1 MNKKIINL
9 RNIDLFSL
17 AKDLIR
23 SWWIIVMVAAMGVM
37 ITHAYIRST
46 YIPQYTSTGIYV
58 VTPKQ
63 STGYVYSNKR
73 FAQNVVTVF
82 QNLMSSDIM
91 NNKIK
96 EDLHVSSLQ
105 ATMTISLIEETNLM
119 KVSVMSKDPI
129 LSFRAIDA
137 IMSNY
142 VDLSEYLTSDAVFDT
157 LEAPRVATHAD
168 NALMPRKKSI
178 LAGIICGLLAM
189 LFLSA
194 VSIMRRTI
202 KTEAAVE
209 EQLETTLLGTVYHES
224 KNRTVKA
231 KIVQSVKALLIT
243 SPIIT
248 TKFIESFNNIRIKIE
263 YERERRNEKNTVLVS
278 SVCEN
283 EGKSTVALNIAL
295 SLAKE
300 GKKVIVIDADMRKPA
315 MYKMLD
321 IPRGEAVDMIKLLQ
335 GECGLDEVMYH
346 DSLGIDLVM
355 PTKGHASTYE
365 FMKSG
370 AMKDLIAKCSKMA
383 DYVLIDTPPM
393 SLLSDTEALVDL
405 VDFSVLV
412 IRQDFSY
419 ERDIQNC
426 INIMNDANCKF
437 LGCILNDYKV
447 LKMKDKNSVFH
458 TLEKREV
465 EVYDE

>member
-1 MNKKIINL
+1 MKKGINL

-17 AKDLIR
+17 LKDLIR
-23 SWWIIVMVAAMGVM
+23 GFWIIMIVAVMGTIV
-37 ITHAYIRST
+37 THAYIKSSFV
-46 YIPQYTSTGIYV
+46 PQYTSSSIYV

-63 STGYVYSNKR
+63 SSGYVYTNKR
-73 FAQNVVTVF
+73 LAQSVITVF
-82 QNLMSSDIM
+82 QNLLNSDIM
-91 NNKIK
+91 KNRIRS
-96 EDLHVSSLQ
+96 DLHLKDLDI
-105 ATMTISLIEETNLM
+105 TMSVSLIEETNLM
-119 KVSVMSKDPI
+119 KVLVTTGDPI
-129 LSFRAIDA
+129 ISFRAIQA
-137 IMSNY
+137 IMDNY
-142 VDLSEYLTSDAVFDT
+142 SELSGYLTSDAVFDQ
-157 LEAPRVATHAD
+157 LEAPNVATHPD
-168 NALMPRKKSI
+168 NSLTPRKKSVTM
-178 LAGIICGLLAM
+178 GIICGFFTMLLLAA
-189 LFLSA
+189 L
-194 VSIMRRTI
+194 SIMRRTI

-209 EQLETTLLGTVYHES
+209 EQLETNLLGTIYHER

-248 TKFIESFNNIRIKIE
+248 TKFIESINNIRIRIE
-263 YERERRNEKNTVLVS
+263 YENERNQNKNTVLIS

-321 IPRGEAVDMIKLLQ
+321 IPKTEVVDMIKLLQ

-346 DSLGIDLVM
+346 DDIGIDLIM
-355 PTKGHASTYE
+355 PIKGHSSTYE

-370 AMKDLIAKCSKMA
+370 AMKDLIRKCKKMA
-383 DYVLIDTPPM
+383 DYVIIDTPPM
-393 SLLSDTEALVDL
+393 SMVSDTEALVDL
-405 VDFSVLV
+405 VDLSLLV

-419 ERDIQNC
+419 ERDIINC
-426 INIMNDANCKF
+426 INVMNDAECKF
-437 LGCILNDYKV
+437 GGCVLNDYKV
-447 LKMKDKNSVFH
+447 LNMKDKNSVFH
-458 TLEKREV
+458 MLEERVV

>member
-9 RNIDLFSL
+9 RNIDLLSL

-23 SWWIIVMVAAMGVM
+23 SWWIIVMVAGMGVM
-37 ITHAYIRST
+37 ITHAYISST
-46 YIPQYTSTGIYV
+46 YTPQYTSTGIYV

-63 STGYVYSNKR
+63 STGYVYSNKV
-73 FAQNVVTVF
+73 FAQNVVTIF
-82 QNLMSSDIM
+82 QNLMDSDIM

-96 EDLHVSSLQ
+96 EDLHVSKLD
-105 ATMTISLIEETNLM
+105 ATMRVSLIEETNLM
-119 KVSVMSKDPI
+119 KVSVTSGDPI
-129 LSFRAIDA
+129 LSFQAVDA

-142 VDLSEYLTSDAVFDT
+142 TDLSEYLTSDAVFDL
-157 LEAPRVATHAD
+157 LEAPIVATHAD

-178 LAGIICGLLAM
+178 FMGCICGLVAILLLA
-189 LFLSA
+189 A
-194 VSIMRRTI
+194 VSILRKTI

-209 EQLETTLLGTVYHES
+209 EQLDVALLGTVYHES

-263 YERERRNEKNTVLVS
+263 YEHERRPEKNVVLVS

-300 GKKVIVIDADMRKPA
+300 GKKIMVIDADMRKPA

-321 IPRGEAVDMIKLLQ
+321 IPKNDVVDMIKLLQ
-335 GECGLDEVMYH
+335 GECGLDEVIYH
-346 DSLGIDLVM
+346 DGLGIDVVM
-355 PTKGHASTYE
+355 STKGHSSTYE

-370 AMKDLIAKCSKMA
+370 AMKDLIRKCSKMA
-383 DYVLIDTPPM
+383 DYVVIDTPPM
-393 SLLSDTEALVDL
+393 SMVSDAEALVEL
-405 VDFSVLV
+405 VDFSILV

-419 ERDIQNC
+419 EKDIVNC

-447 LKMKDKNSVFH
+447 LRINNKNSVFH
-458 TLEKREV
+458 VLEERQV